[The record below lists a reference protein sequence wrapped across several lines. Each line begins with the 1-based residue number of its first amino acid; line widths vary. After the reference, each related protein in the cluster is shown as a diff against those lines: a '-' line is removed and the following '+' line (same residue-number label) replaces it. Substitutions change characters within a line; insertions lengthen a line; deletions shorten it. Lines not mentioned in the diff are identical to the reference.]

1 MVDFGLRAQRP
12 QIAVV
17 GVFDLELDV
26 DVVLELLGRHGL
38 HPGNLAHIQP
48 HQHDRV
54 ADLEAGRAIGVGVIG
69 GLGEEP
75 AFALGGVIDVI
86 DKAKDQQRHR
96 QGHKPAHRPFHAAE
110 ARAQLRG

>member
-1 MVDFGLRAQRP
+1 MATLAREPSRP

-26 DVVLELLGRHGL
+26 DVVMELLGRHGL
-38 HPGNLAHIQP
+38 HPGDLAHVQS

-54 ADLEAGRAIGVGVIG
+54 ANLEAGRPIGIGVIG
-69 GLGEEP
+69 GLGQEP
-75 AFALGGVIDVI
+75 ALALGGVIDVI
-86 DKAKDQQRHR
+86 DEAKRQQRHR

-110 ARAQLRG
+110 ARAQLRR